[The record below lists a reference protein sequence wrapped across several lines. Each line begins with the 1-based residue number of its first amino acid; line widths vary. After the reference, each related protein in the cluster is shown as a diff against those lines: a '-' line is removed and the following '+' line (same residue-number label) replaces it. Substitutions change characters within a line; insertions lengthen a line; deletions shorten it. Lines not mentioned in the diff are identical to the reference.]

1 MSAPAPLIFLIAGE
15 PSGDALGAALMA
27 ALKARSEISFVGIG
41 GALMAAEGLTS
52 LFPMKDLTRAL
63 QVAAGRYDEAIE
75 SCRRFLESSPGSDG
89 LHHILANAL
98 LLVNRVEE
106 AQSHLKQALTLNPG
120 NALAASDLA
129 AVHEHFGRLDEA
141 LELYRAAARID
152 PSLEEARESA
162 LRVSERLARH

>member
-1 MSAPAPLIFLIAGE
+1 MELVPDADAASPRRLAGHRRAAPEACQSRAF
-15 PSGDALGAALMA
+15 S
-27 ALKARSEISFVGIG
+27 RYR
-41 GALMAAEGLTS
+41 AEV
-52 LFPMKDLTRAL
+52 DRI
-63 QVAAGRYDEAIE
+63 R
-75 SCRRFLESSPGSDG
+75 PGSDG

-162 LRVSERLARH
+162 LRVSERLAGR